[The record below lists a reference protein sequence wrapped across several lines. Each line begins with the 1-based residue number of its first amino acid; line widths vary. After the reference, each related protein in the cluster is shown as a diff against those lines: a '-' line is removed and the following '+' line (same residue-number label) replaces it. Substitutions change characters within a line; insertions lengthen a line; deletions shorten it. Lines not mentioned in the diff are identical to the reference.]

1 MKREMKLLAAATA
14 AAILA
19 GCASGGG
26 ASQSRDSGLGQLE
39 LRIVCVFALGLSPD
53 CPGRSPSSASGPIT
67 STKSTQYGITTWS
80 DLPADTGAQVSGPE
94 VAVTYEG
101 RITSVMP
108 GWSSLGA
115 DVRVQYD
122 AQKNLSDYSDGD
134 FPYANRFLNLS
145 GVGHPELDVGV
156 DTDLSQFPQT
166 PLTSV
171 TANSVGSVANPYV
184 AGWEYQSFGVWNN
197 QDITGQQGWVGAH
210 SFGNRT
216 ADAAVP
222 LSGTASFVGKL
233 GGLYVSPAGE
243 GSVAA
248 GDVTVNA
255 EFSARSLSFAS
266 RNTITTRDLATAM
279 PAPGLDLSGT
289 LSYSAGS
296 GRFSGA
302 LTSAGGTMSGMSN
315 GQFYGPNAEE
325 LGGVFVVKSPST
337 VETFTGAYGAKR

>member
-1 MKREMKLLAAATA
+1 MKRETKWVAVVMA

-26 ASQSRDSGLGQLE
+26 ARQSGDSGIDEFLFAVGCAIPLGWSQACSE
-39 LRIVCVFALGLSPD
+39 RFGDSSTTY
-53 CPGRSPSSASGPIT
+53 SPSTTPA
-67 STKSTQYGITTWS
+67 QYGITSWA
-80 DLPADTGAQVSGPE
+80 DLPADTLAVVYGPR
-94 VAVTYEG
+94 VLVMYEG
-101 RITSVMP
+101 RIASVMP
-108 GWSSLGA
+108 ESTSLA
-115 DVRVQYD
+115 DDLGVKYD
-122 AQKNLSDYSDGD
+122 AQKNLVDFTDGD
-134 FPYANRFLNLS
+134 MPYANRFMNLS

-166 PLTSV
+166 PFTSV

-197 QDITGQQGWVGAH
+197 QDITGEQGWVGAH

-255 EFSARSLSFAS
+255 DFSARSLSLAS
-266 RNTITTRDLATAM
+266 SNTVTTRDLATAT
-279 PAPGLDLSGT
+279 PAPGLDMSGT
-289 LSYSAGS
+289 LKYSAGS

-302 LTSAGGTMSGMSN
+302 LSSAGGKMSGTSN

-325 LGGVFVVKSPST
+325 LGGVFVVKSPTT
-337 VETFTGAYGAKR
+337 VETFTGAYGARR